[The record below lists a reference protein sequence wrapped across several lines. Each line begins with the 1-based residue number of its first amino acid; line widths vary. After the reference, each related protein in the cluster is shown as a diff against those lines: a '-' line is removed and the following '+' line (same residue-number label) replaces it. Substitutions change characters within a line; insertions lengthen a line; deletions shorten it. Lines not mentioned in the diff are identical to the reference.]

1 MNKINKKYLA
11 IIIFI
16 ITIDQLFKYFMP
28 FKIRNYGA
36 SFDILKDQ
44 NILLISISLTALIL
58 FLYLFLRTKE
68 NKFSLSLLIAG
79 TASNL
84 TDRILLGYIIDY
96 IPLPYLFTFN
106 IADLANFIGVLILIK
121 TLWKK

>member
-1 MNKINKKYLA
+1 MNKRKYLLLTA
-11 IIIFI
+11 FI
-16 ITIDQLFKYFMP
+16 IAIDQIFKYFMP
-28 FKIRNYGA
+28 FKVRNYGA
-36 SFDILKDQ
+36 SFDILKNQ
-44 NILLISISLTALIL
+44 NILLVLISLIALLL
-58 FLYLFLRTKE
+58 FLYLFLKTKE
-68 NKFSLSLLIAG
+68 NKLALSLLIGG

-84 TDRILLGYIIDY
+84 ADRILLGYIVDY